1 MKTYFDKIFLLLPYV
16 ALYIALANLC
26 IFPLGCFVILKFACT
41 KAKNCNVAF
50 VFYLFAYSLINR
62 DHLTRFHANRYKF
75 SVLKINCFEHI

>member
-41 KAKNCNVAF
+41 KAKNCNV
-50 VFYLFAYSLINR
+50 VLFLTSLRIPCS
-62 DHLTRFHANRYKF
+62 DHLTSFHVNDYKL
-75 SVLKINCFEHI
+75 SALKMNCFEHM